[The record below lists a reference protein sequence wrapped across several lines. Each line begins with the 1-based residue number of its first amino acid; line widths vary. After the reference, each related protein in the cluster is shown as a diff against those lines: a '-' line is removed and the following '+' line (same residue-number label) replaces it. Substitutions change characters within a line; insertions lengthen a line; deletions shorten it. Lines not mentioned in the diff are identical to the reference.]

1 MSKRDRLEKHRTA
14 SVLLLFLLAFLIVG
28 GVLRT
33 RTRMLMQTYTESQTR
48 KQAETFALLMAE
60 KFDAELA
67 NLEYVSARLELSP
80 EGMDELMP
88 QIYNESGVKQG
99 LLSIDGEA
107 LYGDSLDVLV
117 FDGIQASFRGKK
129 AVCYVADQGLL
140 FTCPVF
146 NGPNIRYVLYRLCPT
161 KALDEKFAT
170 EIYQDLGKFCVTTR
184 DGEVVV
190 PFYNYQPEDQY
201 WYDSPDVQEKY
212 ASMHLEMEVSVAVA
226 RRFSTERGEVLLFES
241 EIPGTDFL
249 VSGFVPRSVAAEGI
263 GNVTLLVV
271 WVFGLMMLLVMI
283 GAFYLVRVRLKIRES
298 DELREAK
305 ALAEEASRAKSDFLA
320 NMSHEIRTPINAV
333 LGMNEMILR
342 ESSDD
347 TISAYA
353 ASIKTAG
360 NSLLGLIN
368 DILDFSKIEAG
379 KIEIIPGEY
388 DLSEL
393 LSDLVNMIQTRVEEK
408 GLQLLLD
415 FDANLPRGLF
425 GDEVRI
431 KQIITNL
438 LSNAVKYTESG
449 SVTFGMHYEK
459 SRRDEDC
466 ILLKVY
472 VKDTGIGIR
481 KEDLKKLFIEFE
493 RIEEKRNRNIEGTGL
508 GMSITKNLLEM
519 MDSSLIVESV
529 YGEGSTFSFTLS
541 QKVTDREVLGDY
553 KAAYREH
560 IAGGKSYHEK
570 FTAPEARVL
579 VVDDNEMNLMVFK
592 SLIKQTGVKTDT
604 AISGNEGI
612 ALAASV
618 KYDMLFLDHMMPVK
632 DGIETLQEIKADAS
646 NPNRK
651 TPAICLTANAISGAK
666 EEYLAAGFDDYLSKP
681 IDPDKLEDMMLTFLP
696 KELVKTSAAAEST
709 ETESAGCVTGT
720 ISAVPDFFAALAGS
734 PINVYEGIQNSGTAE
749 AYKAVLKVF
758 YGSMPEQAKEL
769 DALYGE
775 EDLKNY
781 TIKIHALKSSARIV
795 GAAELGDGAQKL
807 EEAGKA
813 GNMEYI
819 REHHGKFMEQYLKL
833 REPLAE
839 VFPEE
844 AEDSRT
850 EASAELMERDF
861 DELREAAEDMACER
875 LEAVFGELEKY
886 RIPEEYRELYG
897 KLKEASDNYE
907 YDKIVE
913 LLEKR

>member
-1 MSKRDRLEKHRTA
+1 MNKRNRAERHRTA
-14 SVLLLFLLAFLIVG
+14 SVLLLFMLAFFIVG

-60 KFDAELA
+60 KFDAELE

-80 EGMDELMP
+80 DAMDELMP
-88 QIYNESGVKQG
+88 RIYNESGVKQG

-107 LYGDSLDVLV
+107 LYGDSLDVRV
-117 FDGIQASFRGKK
+117 FDGIQSSFRGKK
-129 AVCYVADQGLL
+129 AVCFVEGQGLL

-161 KALDEKFAT
+161 EALEEKFAT

-184 DGEVVV
+184 DGDVVV
-190 PFYNYQPEDQY
+190 PFYNYQPEDLY
-201 WYDSPDVQEKY
+201 WYESPDVKDKY

-298 DELREAK
+298 DELRQAK

-342 ESSDD
+342 ESSDN
-347 TISAYA
+347 TITTYA
-353 ASIKTAG
+353 SSIKTAG

-379 KIEIIPGEY
+379 KIEIIPVEY
-388 DLSEL
+388 DLSEI
-393 LSDLVNMIQTRVEEK
+393 LSDLVNMIQTRAREK
-408 GLQLLLD
+408 GLELFLD
-415 FDANLPRGLF
+415 FDPTLPRGLY

-431 KQIITNL
+431 RQIITNL
-438 LSNAVKYTESG
+438 LSNAVKYTEKG
-449 SVTFGMHYEK
+449 SVIFGMRYEK
-459 SRRDEDC
+459 NAKEEDS

-472 VKDTGIGIR
+472 VKDTGIGI
-481 KEDLKKLFIEFE
+481 KQEDLKKLFIEFE

-519 MDSSLIVESV
+519 MGSSLVVEST

-541 QKVTDREVLGDY
+541 QKVTDRNVLGDY
-553 KAAYREH
+553 REAFH
-560 IAGGKSYHEK
+560 ERVAGGKSYHEK
-570 FTAPEARVL
+570 FTAPGARVL

-604 AISGNEGI
+604 AASGNDGI
-612 ALAASV
+612 ALAAAE
-618 KYDMLFLDHMMPVK
+618 KYDMIFLDHMMPVK
-632 DGIETLQEIKADAS
+632 DGIETLQEIKADAA
-646 NPNRK
+646 NPNLK
-651 TPAICLTANAISGAK
+651 TPFICLTANAISGAK

-681 IDPDKLEDMMLTFLP
+681 IDPDKLEDMMLAFLP
-696 KELVKTSAAAEST
+696 KELVKISTTMESKDNVAATGSAA
-709 ETESAGCVTGT
+709 
-720 ISAVPDFFAALAGS
+720 PDFFAALAGS
-734 PINVYEGIQNSGTAE
+734 PVNVNEGIQNSGTAD
-749 AYKAVLKVF
+749 AYRAVLKVF
-758 YGSMPEQAKEL
+758 YEALPEQAKEL
-769 DALYGE
+769 DVLYG
-775 EDLKNY
+775 DKDIKNY
-781 TIKIHALKSSARIV
+781 TIKIHALKSSARII
-795 GAAELGDGAQKL
+795 GAGEIGEGAQKL
-807 EEAGKA
+807 EDAGKA
-813 GNMEYI
+813 GDEEYI
-819 REHHGKFMEQYLKL
+819 RTHHEAFMEQYRKL
-833 REPLAE
+833 GEVLAP
-839 VFPEE
+839 VFPKEE
-844 AEDSRT
+844 TEDGKT
-850 EASAELMERDF
+850 EAGAELMESCF
-861 DELREAAEDMACER
+861 EELRGAAENMSCER
-875 LEAVFGELEKY
+875 LDEVFGKMDKY
-886 RIPEEYRELYG
+886 SIPEDQRELYG
-897 KLKEASDNYE
+897 KLKTASDNYE
-907 YDKIVE
+907 YEKILE